1 MCFFFHV
8 TNRWPCFCTFF
19 LLENLRCF
27 SQKNIGHS
35 TDNPEAMTRLQP
47 LQQELSQLGFLCR
60 ERSSLELTAFFVT
73 ERMHRSNGGSPG
85 MTRWHKYSPFH
96 SPPKQRWAWKSMW
109 VEWIFCSFEGLQ
121 VFGRFFQKLH
131 IPSKLKDFCPILQLG
146 SSHFAQSLQ
155 SLALAQFQHKAS
167 WVCAVW
173 PAGGKIWCQKKT
185 LFKIPIFLCR
195 HLVGHQCLA
204 KFIQGSFAEMGSVQ
218 LGSIWVHSQTKR
230 KHTSRTTQYVVWW
243 WWQRK
248 CELFCILLS
257 TVRIAGHIG
266 PTSLPLEETSPWNA
280 TATDSRVFFA
290 DPPHRNLE
298 PWLQLQSGPD
308 WFWPALLGRL
318 HTPSDLN
325 PYIVR

>member
-1 MCFFFHV
+1 MVFSPKPHPFKAQGNLPDPAAWV
-8 TNRWPCFCTFF
+8 KPFCTIFAKP
-19 LLENLRCF
+19 C
-27 SQKNIGHS
+27 
-35 TDNPEAMTRLQP
+35 TRTVPAQ
-47 LQQELSQLGFLCR
+47 GFLSMCC
-60 ERSSLELTAFFVT
+60 LTSRWKNMVPKKNAF
-73 ERMHRSNGGSPG
+73 
-85 MTRWHKYSPFH
+85 
-96 SPPKQRWAWKSMW
+96 PKS
-109 VEWIFCSFEGLQ
+109 
-121 VFGRFFQKLH
+121 
-131 IPSKLKDFCPILQLG
+131 
-146 SSHFAQSLQ
+146 
-155 SLALAQFQHKAS
+155 
-167 WVCAVW
+167 
-173 PAGGKIWCQKKT
+173 
-185 LFKIPIFLCR
+185 KIPIFLCR

-204 KFIQGSFAEMGSVQ
+204 KLIQGSFAEMGSVQ

-248 CELFCILLS
+248 RELFCILLS